1 MNATSDISVYAVNYL
16 GQTASMQV
24 VYPTRT
30 MGTHYFLATYHP
42 TYGGLFVVAALYDNT
57 TVQVGQH

>member
-1 MNATSDISVYAVNYL
+1 
-16 GQTASMQV
+16 MQV